1 MSVAVTTPL
10 LRCGCQ
16 CTFDWSLN
24 LLVLQLWDTR
34 VKRCVDSIQNRW
46 QVTAV
51 CFDDNAQN
59 IFHGGLD
66 NKIKVRW

>member
-1 MSVAVTTPL
+1 
-10 LRCGCQ
+10 
-16 CTFDWSLN
+16 
-24 LLVLQLWDTR
+24 LQLWDTR